1 MRMLAN
7 YKNNKYIYKNKQ
19 AYNIFNPLLIVSLT
33 IFSLQFCSSEKPKK
47 NESNQKTLE
56 TQGEL
61 TLSLRSSKLI
71 DKRNKEF
78 AWRNELSLNEYN
90 EINELDL
97 NQETL
102 EKLLKAQEQ
111 NFSPSYKNYLLVQKL
126 ASIDIINRR
135 YAEASKI
142 WEKYEKFFPSKEKE
156 IKEVI
161 KILNEPEGSVF
172 VSDLGKE
179 VNQGSSYHPVIE
191 PSGKKLFFTGV
202 GFPEGKGGQDI
213 FEVILEES
221 NWTNRKALTLINT
234 PANESASSI
243 SVDGT
248 ELLITG
254 NYSSS
259 YGNGDIFASFLTDK
273 GWTNVR
279 HYRQPINTE
288 HFDGDGFK
296 THDGRAILYISDR
309 PEGLYEYHKKG
320 EYFAGSFEG
329 NTDIFISFRQE
340 SGSYGEP
347 INLGSTI
354 NTPGAERSP
363 FLHSD
368 GKTLYFST
376 NGHGGFGDFEIYKS
390 VRLDDTWTNWSDPVH
405 IGKFVNTPFS
415 DLGFQITAMADKGF
429 ISFDSP
435 SSNQNRLLML
445 SPLPKRVKPEGSV
458 NIVKGVIFDEFDSP
472 LQSEIEWVDVDDTEQ
487 IGRLSSK
494 PINGDYYT
502 PLPTGKEY
510 IIFPKKKN
518 YIITSAILSYKN
530 DKSFSEKSIDFKLVS
545 IPFAISSGLEYSLN
559 SVLFDG
565 DKDILNAKSY
575 IELDRLAQILNEN
588 SELKIDLFNHYSSS
602 KPESFN
608 LDMSNKRITKVIN
621 YLISKNINSSRIKGK
636 GMGSAK
642 PILPNIN
649 EDNRNKNKR
658 TTYMLSSID

>member
-1 MRMLAN
+1 MRMLAKL
-7 YKNNKYIYKNKQ
+7 KNNKFIYNNMQ
-19 AYNIFNPLLIVSLT
+19 AYYLLHRSFIFIFT
-33 IFSLQFCSSEKPKK
+33 IIFLQFCSAEKPKK
-47 NESNQKTLE
+47 VESNPKPLE
-56 TQGEL
+56 VQGEL
-61 TLSLRSSKLI
+61 TLSLRLSKLI
-71 DKRNKEF
+71 EKRNKEF
-78 AWRNELSLNEYN
+78 IWRNELSLTEYN
-90 EINELDL
+90 EINELDF
-97 NQETL
+97 NQETI
-102 EKLLKAQEQ
+102 EKILKAQEQ

-126 ASIDIINRR
+126 ASIDILNRR

-142 WEKYEKFFPSKEKE
+142 WEKYEKYFPSKEKE

-161 KILNEPEGSVF
+161 KVLNEPEGSIF

-179 VNQGSSYHPVIE
+179 VNQGSSYHPIIE

-202 GFPEGKGGQDI
+202 GFPEGRGGQDI
-213 FEVILEES
+213 YEVILEDS

-234 PANESASSI
+234 PANEAASSI

-259 YGNGDIFASFLTDK
+259 YGNSDIFASFLTDK

-296 THDGRAILYISDR
+296 TSDGRAILYISDR
-309 PEGLYEYHKKG
+309 PDSIYEYHKKG

-354 NTPGAERSP
+354 NTPGAERTP

-390 VRLDDTWTNWSDPVH
+390 IRLDDTWMNWSDPVH
-405 IGKFVNTPFS
+405 VGKFVNTPFS

-429 ISFDSP
+429 LSYDSP
-435 SSNQNRLLML
+435 SSTQNRLLML
-445 SPLPKRVKPEGSV
+445 SPLPKRAKPEGSV
-458 NIVKGVIFDEFDSP
+458 NIVKGIVFDEFDSP
-472 LQSEIEWVDVDDTEQ
+472 MQSEIEWVDVDDSEQ
-487 IGRLSSK
+487 IGKLSSK
-494 PINGDYYT
+494 PITGDYFT
-502 PLPTGKEY
+502 PLPSGKEY

-518 YIITSAILSYKN
+518 YIVTSAILNYKN
-530 DKSFSEKSIDFKLVS
+530 DKSFSEKSIDFKLVT
-545 IPFAISSGLEYSLN
+545 IPFAISSGIEYSLN
-559 SVLFDG
+559 SVVFDG
-565 DKDILNAKSY
+565 DKDILNSKSY
-575 IELDRLAQILNEN
+575 IELDRLAQILIDNA
-588 SELKIDLFNHYSSS
+588 ELKIELFNHYSSS

-608 LDMSNKRITKVIN
+608 LDLSNKRTTKVIN
-621 YLISKNINSSRIKGK
+621 YLISKNINSARIKGK

-649 EDNRNKNKR
+649 EENRNKNKR
-658 TTYMLSSID
+658 TTYIISSSD